1 MALQLYNTSLK
12 YIPALLLINKS
23 LFSEALFTANPRTLC
38 KHDLCRNV
46 LPVSTSSEHLKL
58 KLASIY
64 VPIHIVLHTN
74 INFVCFHKTICVFR
88 LRSGRLALP
97 FVCIMFL
104 SIYTE
109 TELRCKFM
117 TLFGVLD
124 QIERHRYS
132 RRVSFS
138 LCNDLGASIC
148 RSPHVYTRAVHPAS
162 GIVSYTLY
170 SVHVFTP
177 NRLLNK
183 HHFYIYVIYSLFCA
197 CTRIL

>member
-1 MALQLYNTSLK
+1 VIQARRS
-12 YIPALLLINKS
+12 
-23 LFSEALFTANPRTLC
+23 
-38 KHDLCRNV
+38 V
-46 LPVSTSSEHLKL
+46 LPVSLCSEHLKL